1 MEQMLLPLVL
11 FAGLGAMMYFS
22 MKKQKRAAA
31 ATKQMHES
39 LVPGARVMTTSGLHG
54 TVTAIAD
61 DTIELEI
68 APGLRTTWVRAAVRE
83 IVVPGPAEDNDYETI
98 DSGEYDAID
107 DRVVDADEVPPMG
120 RGIIMWAG
128 RSPGYIAAGPR
139 RRKIG
144 IAVEGLE
151 LCAEEIGATWQH
163 QLGSS

>member
-1 MEQMLLPLVL
+1 MEQMLLPILM
-11 FAGLGAMMYFS
+11 FAGLGGLMYFS

-83 IVVPGPAEDNDYETI
+83 IVVPGPSED
-98 DSGEYDAID
+98 DASRSMPTTPMTTDVI
-107 DRVVDADEVPPMG
+107 DADEVDPTDSQRDGPQVQGPQLGSRLPRPHQG
-120 RGIIMWAG
+120 RGIIMW
-128 RSPGYIAAGPR
+128 
-139 RRKIG
+139 
-144 IAVEGLE
+144 
-151 LCAEEIGATWQH
+151 GA
-163 QLGSS
+163 

>member
-1 MEQMLLPLVL
+1 M
-11 FAGLGAMMYFS
+11 FAGLGGLMYFS

-83 IVVPGPAEDNDYETI
+83 VVVPGPTEDSEYETVESS
-98 DSGEYDAID
+98 DYDALD
-107 DRVVDADEVPPMG
+107 DRVVDADDVPPKSQ
-120 RGIIMWAG
+120 GINI
-128 RSPGYIAAGPR
+128 
-139 RRKIG
+139 RKSD
-144 IAVEGLE
+144 LN
-151 LCAEEIGATWQH
+151 
-163 QLGSS
+163 

>member
-1 MEQMLLPLVL
+1 MEQMLLPILM
-11 FAGLGAMMYFS
+11 FAGLGGLMYFS

-83 IVVPGPAEDNDYETI
+83 IVVPGPTED
-98 DSGEYDAID
+98 SLAID
-107 DRVVDADEVPPMG
+107 ADYPNADYADDDNVIDADEVDPTDH
-120 RGIIMWAG
+120 
-128 RSPGYIAAGPR
+128 SVTD
-139 RRKIG
+139 RKSKD
-144 IAVEGLE
+144 LN
-151 LCAEEIGATWQH
+151 
-163 QLGSS
+163 